1 MGRGKV
7 SKNKRKKFSGCSFIV
22 CEDIETGE
30 IILVPSKN
38 CPAGFVQKAKSGMK
52 EKGVLFANEYPA
64 MGLDYDDV
72 SKRKRHYEK
81 T

>member
-1 MGRGKV
+1 
-7 SKNKRKKFSGCSFIV
+7 
-22 CEDIETGE
+22 
-30 IILVPSKN
+30 
-38 CPAGFVQKAKSGMK
+38 MK